1 MAATGQAPQQ
11 QRAGVLDRIGQTS
24 SMWIAAATVMII
36 GLMIVP
42 VPPALLDLLLTLNIT
57 AAVLILLTTL
67 YTENALNFSVF
78 PTLLLIITLFRL
90 SLNIS
95 GTRLILL
102 HGYAGR
108 VIEAFGNVVV
118 GGNYAVGIVIFAILI
133 IIQFVVITNGAG
145 RVAEVAA
152 RFTLDAMPGKQLAI
166 DADLNAGLITEADA
180 RQRRKD
186 IQRSADFYGAMDG
199 ASKFVR
205 GDAVA
210 AVIIVFVNIIG
221 GFVIGVLQQGL
232 SLIQALQRFTL
243 LTVGEG
249 IVTQIPALLMSTA
262 TGIIVTRAA
271 SEMNFG
277 NELTRQLLQ
286 EPRAIAITS
295 VLLVIF
301 GFMGL
306 PPLWMFLLA
315 GIMFALFL
323 RQRDLQKRG
332 LLPRGADAGSSVA
345 GGVAGGLSMVSGVQA
360 GITAQPAVK
369 PAESVVPLLSYDPM
383 ELEIGFGLIPLVDIA
398 QGGDLLERITMIRRH
413 AARDLGI
420 VVPPIR
426 VRDNLQ
432 LKPSTYVIKIYGLE
446 VARAEVMVS
455 RLLAMNPGTAT
466 SPIEGIPTT
475 EPAFN
480 LPALWIPESAR
491 GDAEMAGYTV
501 IDPTSVIA
509 THLTEVIKSHAPELL
524 GRQETSSL
532 LDNVKQHYPV
542 VIDEL
547 IPNLLT
553 VGEVQRVLQNLLRER
568 IPIRNLLL
576 ILESLADAAR
586 QSKDIDYLTERVRSA
601 LARHICAE
609 YAEEGLLSVITVDP
623 KLETLLAEAVRRGED
638 AYALLDPQTVARIY
652 ASLTKQMQSAQA
664 SGLHPIVLC
673 SPAIRL
679 ALKRL
684 TERAAPALVV
694 LSYSEIA
701 PGLRVE
707 SIGQVSTTD
716 ESEPVGA
723 T

>member
-1 MAATGQAPQQ
+1 MAATP
-11 QRAGVLDRIGQTS
+11 QRAGTGRSTVMDRLSQS
-24 SMWIAAATVMII
+24 SGMWIAAAVVLII
-36 GLMIVP
+36 GLMVVP
-42 VPPALLDLLLTLNIT
+42 IPPQLLDLLLTLNIT
-57 AAVLILLTTL
+57 GAVLILLTTL
-67 YTENALNFSVF
+67 YTENALSFSVF

-90 SLNIS
+90 SLNIT

-102 HGYAGR
+102 HAYAGR

-118 GGNYAVGIVIFAILI
+118 GGNYAVGIIIFAILI
-133 IIQFVVITNGAG
+133 VIQFVVITNGAG

-166 DADLNAGLITEADA
+166 DADLNAGLITEAEA
-180 RQRRKD
+180 RQRRRD

-221 GFVIGVLQQGL
+221 GFFIGILQQGL
-232 SLIQALQRFTL
+232 TLVQALQRFTL

-277 NELTRQLLQ
+277 NELTRQILQ

-295 VLLVIF
+295 VLLIVF
-301 GFMGL
+301 GFFGL
-306 PPLWMFLLA
+306 PPIWMFLMA
-315 GIMFALFL
+315 GVMFALFL

-332 LLPRGADAGSSVA
+332 LLPRGDGTALAAAPSA
-345 GGVAGGLSMVSGVQA
+345 PGVQA
-360 GITAQPAVK
+360 GVTAQPAVK

-383 ELEIGFGLIPLVDIA
+383 ELEIGFGLIPLVDVA

-413 AARDLGI
+413 AARELGI

-466 SPIEGIPTT
+466 QPIEGIPTT

-480 LPALWIPESAR
+480 LPALWIPESGR

-509 THLTEVIKSHAPELL
+509 THLTEVIKSHAPDLL

-542 VIDEL
+542 VIEEL

-553 VGEVQRVLQNLLRER
+553 VGEIQRVLQNLLRER

-576 ILESLADAAR
+576 ILESLADGAR
-586 QSKDIDYLTERVRSA
+586 QSKDVDYLTERVRVA

-609 YAEEGLLSVITVDP
+609 YAEDGLLSVITVDP
-623 KLETLLAEAVRRGED
+623 RLETLLGEAVRRGED
-638 AYALLDPQTVARIY
+638 AYALLDPQTVAKIY
-652 ASLTKQMQSAQA
+652 TSLTKQIQAAQA
-664 SGLHPIVLC
+664 AGLHPIVLS

-684 TERAAPALVV
+684 TERAAPSLVV

-707 SIGQVSTTD
+707 SIGQISTAGEAEAAVT
-716 ESEPVGA
+716 
-723 T
+723 

>member
-1 MAATGQAPQQ
+1 
-11 QRAGVLDRIGQTS
+11 
-24 SMWIAAATVMII
+24 
-36 GLMIVP
+36 MIVP
-42 VPPALLDLLLTLNIT
+42 VPTWMLDFLLSMNIALALVIM
-57 AAVLILLTTL
+57 LTTL
-67 YTENALNFSVF
+67 YTENALAFSVF

-90 SLNIS
+90 ALNIT

-102 HGYAGR
+102 HGYAGE
-108 VIEAFGNVVV
+108 VINAFGNFVV
-118 GGNYAVGIVIFAILI
+118 GGNYAVGVVIFAILI

-180 RQRRKD
+180 RERRKN

-205 GDAVA
+205 GDAIA
-210 AVIIVFVNIIG
+210 AIIIVFVNIIG
-221 GFVIGVLQQGL
+221 GFVVGVFQLGL
-232 SLIQALQRFTL
+232 PFLTALQRFTL
-243 LTVGEG
+243 LTIGEG
-249 IVTQIPALLMSTA
+249 IVTQIPALLISTA

-271 SEMNFG
+271 SESSFG
-277 NELTRQLLQ
+277 SDLTKQLVQ
-286 EPRAIAITS
+286 EPRALLIAGG
-295 VLLVIF
+295 LLLLF
-301 GFMGL
+301 AFTGL
-306 PPLWMFLLA
+306 PPVFMILMACVTFGLYFRRQSVIKLE
-315 GIMFALFL
+315 GKKGGQTALPG
-323 RQRDLQKRG
+323 QTG
-332 LLPRGADAGSSVA
+332 T
-345 GGVAGGLSMVSGVQA
+345 
-360 GITAQPAVK
+360 TATPAVK

-383 ELEIGFGLIPLVDIA
+383 ELEIGFGLIPLVDVS

-432 LKPSTYVIKIYGLE
+432 LKPSTYIIKIYGLE

-466 SPIEGIPTT
+466 NGIEGIPTI

-509 THLTEVIKSHAPELL
+509 THLTEIIKTHAPDLL
-524 GRQETSSL
+524 GRQEASAL

-542 VIDEL
+542 VVEEL
-547 IPNLLT
+547 VPGLLT
-553 VGEVQRVLQNLLRER
+553 VGEIQRVLQNLLRER

-576 ILESLADAAR
+576 ILENLADGAR
-586 QSKDIDYLTERVRSA
+586 QSKDVDFLTERVRA
-601 LARHICAE
+601 AMARHICAE
-609 YAEEGLLSVITVDP
+609 YAENGLLSVITVDP
-623 KLETLLAEAVRRGED
+623 RLESLMGEAVRRGED
-638 AYALLDPQTVARIY
+638 AYALLDPGTVAKIY
-652 ASLTKQMQSAQA
+652 ASLTKQMQVAQQ
-664 SGLHPIVLC
+664 SGLAPIVLS
-673 SPAIRL
+673 SPSVRL

-684 TERAAPALVV
+684 TERAAPQLVV

-707 SIGQVSTTD
+707 SIGQISTTD
-716 ESEPVGA
+716 DVAAEPVGA
-723 T
+723 V

>member
-1 MAATGQAPQQ
+1 ML
-11 QRAGVLDRIGQTS
+11 VF
-24 SMWIAAATVMII
+24 
-36 GLMIVP
+36 LMIVP
-42 VPPALLDLLLTLNIT
+42 VPTVILDVLLTVNISM
-57 AAVLILLTTL
+57 ALLILLVSL
-67 YTENALNFSVF
+67 YSENALQFSVF

-90 SLNIS
+90 ALNITA
-95 GTRLILL
+95 TRAILTK
-102 HGYAGR
+102 GYGGE
-108 VIEAFGNVVV
+108 VISSFGQLVV
-118 GGNYAVGIVIFAILI
+118 GGNYVVGVVIFVILI

-180 RQRRKD
+180 RERRKD

-221 GFVIGVLQQGL
+221 GLAIGYFQLHMELAKAAQT
-232 SLIQALQRFTL
+232 FTL

-249 IVTQIPALLMSTA
+249 IVTQIPALLISTA

-271 SEMNFG
+271 SEQSFG
-277 NELTRQLLQ
+277 TELSRQLVRL
-286 EPRAIAITS
+286 PSALLVTS

-301 GFMGL
+301 GSFGL
-306 PPLWMFLLA
+306 PLIPMWTLAGLIFLLY
-315 GIMFALFL
+315 M
-323 RQRDLQKRG
+323 RSKRMEKAG
-332 LLPRGADAGSSVA
+332 LLGKPRALAMGPSGATSS
-345 GGVAGGLSMVSGVQA
+345 
-360 GITAQPAVK
+360 PAVK
-369 PAESVVPLLSYDPM
+369 PAESVLPLLSFDPM
-383 ELEIGFGLIPLVDIA
+383 ELEIGFGLIPLVDVE

-413 AARDLGI
+413 AARELGI

-432 LKPSTYVIKIYGLE
+432 LKPSSYVIKIYGLE

-466 SPIEGIPTT
+466 NGIDGIATT

-480 LPALWIPESAR
+480 LPALWITESMR

-509 THLTEVIKSHAPELL
+509 THLTEIIKTHAPDLL
-524 GRQETSSL
+524 GRQEVSSL

-542 VIDEL
+542 VVEEL
-547 IPNLLT
+547 VPGLLT

-568 IPIRNLLL
+568 IPIRNLLM
-576 ILESLADAAR
+576 ILESLADGAR
-586 QSKDIDYLTERVRSA
+586 QTKDIDVLTERVRA
-601 LARHICAE
+601 AMARHICAE
-609 YAEEGLLSVITVDP
+609 YAENGLLSVITVDP
-623 KLETLLAEAVRRGED
+623 RLEQLLGEAVRRGED
-638 AYALLDPQTVARIY
+638 AYALLDPTTVSKIY
-652 ASLTKQMQSAQA
+652 GSLTKQMALAQSH
-664 SGLHPIVLC
+664 GLHPIVLC
-673 SPAIRL
+673 SPSVRL

-684 TERAAPALVV
+684 TERAAPQLVV

-707 SIGQVSTTD
+707 SIGQISTTEAD
-716 ESEPVGA
+716 VAEPVG
-723 T
+723 